1 MTALDAAAEVL
12 RKEGTSLHFNK
23 ITDLMIDLGLWATTG
38 KTPRSTVNSVI
49 ATEIIRKG
57 SQSRFVRIRPGVYD
71 LKERSL
77 IVRSA
82 ESNDTAPAA
91 PNRKLSFT
99 DAAEQVLRQNDGQQ
113 PLHYEEITR
122 RMMGLGL
129 VETKGETPAD
139 TLRARISD
147 EIRRRQKSNQP
158 QRFVRLEEGLIG
170 LANTEPDVVRQ
181 GIDEES
187 RGTGGEPEPL
197 QSSHRNRVSMTAL
210 DAAEMVL
217 REAGTPL
224 DTKSIT
230 DRILE
235 LGLWKTKGKTP
246 EATVGARICS
256 DLGKKDGQSRFRRVS
271 PGVYGL
277 NEGSSRT
284 KPPIQN
290 APTQDT
296 AEQSLSLTDAA
307 ERVLLA
313 HDSKEPLHY
322 QEIARR
328 ALKLGVVATKAEV
341 PAASLNSAISSDIKR
356 RQRAGREQRFVR
368 LGGGLIGLAITDRKP
383 RDNGSRAAD
392 GEVAP
397 ERPTLRNGIP
407 MTALDAAVEVLCKAA
422 KPLHVKSI
430 TDRILESGLWETH
443 GKTPWWTVD
452 ARIGSE
458 IATKGERSRFRRVKP
473 AVYALS
479 TVSSPSTPPQASVPT
494 PEPRKE
500 PLSYLDAAE
509 RILRMNDG
517 QEPLHYREIARR
529 IVDLALCET
538 KAGTPAHALNVRITD
553 EIRKREKANQPRR
566 FVRLGHGLVGL
577 ANAEPEGVRK
587 AIDAENRKV
596 RDRLLD
602 FLSSMDP
609 IEFEHLVGE
618 LFSAMGAESVAV
630 TRRSRDGGLD
640 VRGTVLVGG
649 AIPVRIAA
657 HVKRWKHNVRSL
669 VVDELRGSLGLH
681 DIGLV
686 VTTGRFST
694 GAREAAQIEDRKPVT
709 LIDGDALVNLMVEY
723 EIWVKRQQPGL
734 LTLATPSRD
743 RTKGS
748 S

>member
-1 MTALDAAAEVL
+1 
-12 RKEGTSLHFNK
+12 
-23 ITDLMIDLGLWATTG
+23 
-38 KTPRSTVNSVI
+38 
-49 ATEIIRKG
+49 
-57 SQSRFVRIRPGVYD
+57 
-71 LKERSL
+71 
-77 IVRSA
+77 
-82 ESNDTAPAA
+82 
-91 PNRKLSFT
+91 
-99 DAAEQVLRQNDGQQ
+99 
-113 PLHYEEITR
+113 
-122 RMMGLGL
+122 
-129 VETKGETPAD
+129 
-139 TLRARISD
+139 
-147 EIRRRQKSNQP
+147 
-158 QRFVRLEEGLIG
+158 
-170 LANTEPDVVRQ
+170 
-181 GIDEES
+181 
-187 RGTGGEPEPL
+187 
-197 QSSHRNRVSMTAL
+197 MTAL
-210 DAAEMVL
+210 DAAEKVL
-217 REAGTPL
+217 RDAGTPL
-224 DTKSIT
+224 DIESIT

-235 LGLWKTKGKTP
+235 LGLWKTNSKMP
-246 EATVGARICS
+246 ESTVGARICS

-277 NEGSSRT
+277 NEGSSPT
-284 KPPIQN
+284 KSSIQN
-290 APTQDT
+290 ALTPDT
-296 AEQSLSLTDAA
+296 TEESLSLADAA

-313 HDSKEPLHY
+313 YDSNEPLHY

-328 ALKLGVVATKAEV
+328 VLKLGVVATKAEV
-341 PAASLNSAISSDIKR
+341 PAASLNSSISSDIKR

-383 RDNGSRAAD
+383 RDNRSRAAD

-397 ERPTLRNGIP
+397 ERPTPRNGIP

-430 TDRILESGLWETH
+430 TNRILESGLWETK
-443 GKTPWWTVD
+443 GKTPWWSVN
-452 ARIGSE
+452 ARIISE

-473 AVYALS
+473 AVYTLS
-479 TVSSPSTPPQASVPT
+479 AVSSPSTPPQASVPT

-517 QEPLHYREIARR
+517 QQPLHYREIARR

-538 KAGTPAHALNVRITD
+538 KAGTPTHTLNVRITD
-553 EIRKREKANQPRR
+553 EIRKQEKANQPRR

-577 ANAEPEGVRK
+577 AEAEPEGVRK
-587 AIDAENRKV
+587 AIDIENRRV

-602 FLSSMDP
+602 FLASTDP

-618 LFSAMGAESVAV
+618 LFNAMGSESVAV
-630 TRRSRDGGLD
+630 TRRSRDGGVD
-640 VRGTVLVGG
+640 VRGTLLVGG
-649 AIPVRIAA
+649 AIPVQIAA

-694 GAREAAQIEDRKPVT
+694 GAREAAQIEDRKPIT
-709 LIDGDALVNLMVEY
+709 LIDGDDLVNLMVEY
-723 EIWVKRQQPGL
+723 EIWVKRQQHGL

>member
-1 MTALDAAAEVL
+1 MTTLEAAAEVL
-12 RKEGTSLHFNK
+12 RRAGAPLHVNR
-23 ITDLMIDLGLWATTG
+23 ITDLMLDLGLWITKG
-38 KTPRSTVNSVI
+38 KTPSSTVNSMI
-49 ATEIIRKG
+49 STEIIREG
-57 SQSRFVRIRPGVYD
+57 EQSRFLRTGPGVYD
-71 LKERSL
+71 LNKSSL
-77 IVRSA
+77 IVRFADSD
-82 ESNDTAPAA
+82 DTAPAA
-91 PNRKLSFT
+91 PNRNLTFT
-99 DAAEQVLRQNDGQQ
+99 DAAELVLRQNDGQE
-113 PLHYEEITR
+113 PLHYKEITR
-122 RMMGLGL
+122 RIMDLGL
-129 VETKGETPAD
+129 VETRAAKPSQ
-139 TLRARISD
+139 TLIAGIGREVRL
-147 EIRRRQKSNQP
+147 RREANRP
-158 QRFVRLEEGLIG
+158 QRFFRLGQGLIG
-170 LANTEPDVVRQ
+170 LANIEPEVVRQ
-181 GIDEES
+181 AIDEES
-187 RGTGGEPEPL
+187 RETGGEQVPL
-197 QSSHRNRVSMTAL
+197 LPSQRNRGSMTAL
-210 DAAEMVL
+210 DAAEKVL

-224 DTKSIT
+224 DIESIT

-246 EATVGARICS
+246 ESTVGARISS

-271 PGVYGL
+271 RGVYGL

-296 AEQSLSLTDAA
+296 AEQSLSLADAA

-313 HDSKEPLHY
+313 SDSKEPLHY

-328 ALKLGVVATKAEV
+328 ALKLAPVATKAEV
-341 PAASLNSAISSDIKR
+341 SAASLNSSISSDIKR

-383 RDNGSRAAD
+383 KDTGSRAAD

-397 ERPTLRNGIP
+397 ERPTLRNGIS
-407 MTALDAAVEVLCKAA
+407 MTALDAAYEVLCKAA
-422 KPLHVKSI
+422 EPLHVRSI
-430 TDRILESGLWETH
+430 TNRILESGLWETK
-443 GKTPWWTVD
+443 GKTPWWSLN
-452 ARIGSE
+452 ARIISE
-458 IATKGERSRFRRVKP
+458 IDTKAERSRFRRVKP
-473 AVYALS
+473 AVYTLS
-479 TVSSPSTPPQASVPT
+479 TVSSPSTTRQASVPI

-500 PLSYLDAAE
+500 PPSYLDAAE
-509 RILRMNDG
+509 RVLRLNDG

-538 KAGTPAHALNVRITD
+538 KAGTPTHTLNVRITD
-553 EIRKREKANQPRR
+553 EIRKQEKANQPRR

-577 ANAEPEGVRK
+577 ADAEPEGVRR
-587 AIDAENRKV
+587 AIDAENRRV

-602 FLSSMDP
+602 FLSSTDP

-618 LFSAMGAESVAV
+618 LFNAMGAESVAV
-630 TRRSRDGGLD
+630 TRRSRDGGVD
-640 VRGTVLVGG
+640 VRGTLLVGG

-694 GAREAAQIEDRKPVT
+694 GAREAAQIEDRKPIT
-709 LIDGDALVNLMVEY
+709 LIDGDDLVNLMVEY
-723 EIWVKRQQPGL
+723 EIWVKRQQHGL